1 MRMIAANLPKN
12 QAKFQ
17 VKLCFEVKVRV
28 KNEIIIFPSRRGGF
42 KAAHKLS
49 AEGVCDGAKIC
60 IREFT
65 CFHTL
70 LKRLRSYG
78 ITLSMSRRGNC
89 YDNAMAENFFSILKT
104 ECIYRHQP
112 ASFDE
117 AIELI
122 DNYIYFYNHQRIQLK
137 TGVAPLTLRHS
148 L

>member
-1 MRMIAANLPKN
+1 MRKNLVVSMTTRFFHLCAAMRMIAANLPKN

-70 LKRLRSYG
+70 LKRLRS
-78 ITLSMSRRGNC
+78 C
-89 YDNAMAENFFSILKT
+89 AEFSSEFGFAHFCICFGQLNFCRNIHSSCSIK
-104 ECIYRHQP
+104 
-112 ASFDE
+112 
-117 AIELI
+117 LI
-122 DNYIYFYNHQRIQLK
+122 VL
-137 TGVAPLTLRHS
+137 
-148 L
+148 